1 VNYPLLAKS
10 LNIYNSNGALRLF
23 EKKMYNLAASFDS
36 QLSPVAPFL
45 FYLVIGIII
54 FVETGLLIGFFLPGD
69 SLLFSAGLVVSAR
82 EDINIVFLILVIF
95 MAAFVGDQVGYVI
108 GRKLGRPYLERKN
121 SPRMQKMLAR
131 SERFYE
137 RYGWWSVV
145 IARYIPW
152 VRTFV
157 PPIAGTVRMN
167 YYKFLSANALGAFL
181 WGVGITLAG
190 FYSGSI
196 SWVKDISYF
205 LAAFF
210 ITGSIVSALIN
221 YRRDRRD

>member
-1 VNYPLLAKS
+1 M
-10 LNIYNSNGALRLF
+10 LNF
-23 EKKMYNLAASFDS
+23 AASFDE

-45 FYLVIGIII
+45 FYVVIAGII

-69 SLLFSAGLVVSAR
+69 SLLFSAGLVAAAR
-82 EDINIVFLILVIF
+82 DDINIAFLVFSIF
-95 MAAFVGDQVGYVI
+95 LAAFIGDQVGYVI
-108 GRKLGRPYLERKN
+108 GRKVGRPYLEKHK
-121 SPRMQKMLAR
+121 SKRMMRMLER

-157 PPIAGTVRMN
+157 PPIAGTVKMN
-167 YYKFLSANALGAFL
+167 YYKFLSANALGALL

-190 FYSGSI
+190 YYSGSI
-196 SWVKDISYF
+196 PWVRDISYG

-210 ITGSIVSALIN
+210 ISASLIAAFRN
-221 YRRDRRD
+221 YLRDRRD

>member
-1 VNYPLLAKS
+1 
-10 LNIYNSNGALRLF
+10 
-23 EKKMYNLAASFDS
+23 MYNLAASFDS
-36 QLSPVAPFL
+36 PLSPVAPFL

-69 SLLFSAGLVVSAR
+69 SLLFSAGLVAAAR

-121 SPRMQKMLAR
+121 SPRMQKMLTR

-181 WGVGITLAG
+181 WGVGITLTG

-196 SWVKDISYF
+196 SWVRDISYF

-210 ITGSIVSALIN
+210 ITGSIISVIIN
-221 YRRDRRD
+221 YRRDRRV

>member
-1 VNYPLLAKS
+1 MLS
-10 LNIYNSNGALRLF
+10 
-23 EKKMYNLAASFDS
+23 LAASFNE

-45 FYLVIGIII
+45 FYVVIAGIIFI
-54 FVETGLLIGFFLPGD
+54 ETAFLVGFFLPGD
-69 SLLFSAGLVVSAR
+69 SLLFSAGLVAAAR
-82 EDINIVFLILVIF
+82 SDVNIVILIFAVFL
-95 MAAFVGDQVGYVI
+95 AAFIGDQVGYVL
-108 GRKLGRPYLERKN
+108 GRKIGRPYFQRRN
-121 SPRMQKMLAR
+121 SKRMQKMFAK

-157 PPIAGTVRMN
+157 PPIAGAVKMN
-167 YYKFLSANALGAFL
+167 YYKFLSANALGALL
-181 WGVGITLAG
+181 WGAGITLAG

-196 SWVKDISYF
+196 PWVKDISYA

-210 ITGSIVSALIN
+210 ITASLISALMN
-221 YRRDRRD
+221 YLREKRD